1 MSLTILTVEPQ
12 IKVYF
17 YTWAKNSWT
26 WSTFH
31 FFISSL
37 LGSFMLIMITSISS
51 DHIKLVTVTAVLQCC
66 SAAGVHCMQCLH
78 NICNLVSWRRSS
90 PNNIGPSLLSCSAS
104 APAQT
109 DSHPAHAQHRHSG
122 GDNLKIAD
130 RQGLGDSRVLRIFLK
145 KLCIFFKQ
153 VLKVW
158 SLVSENGFQ

>member
-1 MSLTILTVEPQ
+1 MNEVDKAKEPQ
-12 IKVYF
+12 IF
-17 YTWAKNSWT
+17 TWAKNSWT

-90 PNNIGPSLLSCSAS
+90 PNNIGPC
-104 APAQT
+104 PAQPRPLLRLT
-109 DSHPAHAQHRHSG
+109 HTRPMPSTGTQGEIISQLLKERDSGKSFIWPFFKKLYFSFNFEQSG
-122 GDNLKIAD
+122 GS
-130 RQGLGDSRVLRIFLK
+130 LGSK
-145 KLCIFFKQ
+145 
-153 VLKVW
+153 
-158 SLVSENGFQ
+158 NGFQ